1 MFEQIHKNAILEE
14 NLNPSSELENNLENT
29 NLEDFN
35 NLAEDENHNSLKLED
50 SSLESLDLSNN
61 ETTMAQNEDNQANCL
76 ALTVRKD
83 YNITIIK
90 NIFTTS
96 GRMSLKIALST
107 LVLNFLRMFF

>member
-1 MFEQIHKNAILEE
+1 MLDIQTDKNILQNNNELN
-14 NLNPSSELENNLENT
+14 NLNPDSISDVSIIEEIDDSQAIKENTTVSSPTTLSENNSDIPEP
-29 NLEDFN
+29 
-35 NLAEDENHNSLKLED
+35 
-50 SSLESLDLSNN
+50 
-61 ETTMAQNEDNQANCL
+61 NCL

-83 YNITIIK
+83 YNLTIIK

>member
-1 MFEQIHKNAILEE
+1 MNEQIHQDAILDE
-14 NLNPSSELENNLENT
+14 NLKTSTELEDNLENT
-29 NLEDFN
+29 ILEDFN
-35 NLAEDENHNSLKLED
+35 DSAENEKYNELELEN
-50 SSLESLDLSNN
+50 SSLESLDFKNDVAS
-61 ETTMAQNEDNQANCL
+61 TPNEDNQANCL

-83 YNITIIK
+83 YNLTIIK

>member
-1 MFEQIHKNAILEE
+1 MLDIHTDKDILQNNNELNNRNPDSISDVSIIEEIDDSQAIKE
-14 NLNPSSELENNLENT
+14 NTTVSSPTTLSENNSDIPEP
-29 NLEDFN
+29 
-35 NLAEDENHNSLKLED
+35 
-50 SSLESLDLSNN
+50 
-61 ETTMAQNEDNQANCL
+61 NCL

-83 YNITIIK
+83 YNLTIIK